1 MRVVHV
7 DIKQD
12 ESGAWIAQV
21 RELPACHTYGRSIRQ
36 ATERIHEAM
45 QLFDELKDVD
55 VEVEVRLPPS
65 ARRALRL
72 AKSARQKVEKITEQ
86 AQNATALAIRELANA
101 GVSVRDAAA
110 MLGVSS
116 AQVHQIMQGR

>member
-7 DIKQD
+7 DIKKD

-45 QLFDELKDVD
+45 QLFDELQDVEI
-55 VEVEVRLPPS
+55 EVEVRLPPS
-65 ARRALRL
+65 ARRALRQ
-72 AKSARQKVEKITEQ
+72 AKSARQKVEQITEQ

-116 AQVHQIMQGR
+116 ARVHQIMQGR